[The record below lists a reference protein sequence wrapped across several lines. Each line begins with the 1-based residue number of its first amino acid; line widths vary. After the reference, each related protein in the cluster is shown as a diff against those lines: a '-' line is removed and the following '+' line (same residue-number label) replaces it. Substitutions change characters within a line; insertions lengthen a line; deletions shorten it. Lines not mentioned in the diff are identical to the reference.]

1 MSDLI
6 FICEICGAV
15 LNENHCKARCPNCG
29 RTLDCS
35 DLPALQADGK
45 VDPSQSGL
53 HFIPRPS
60 TSLANQ
66 ADGKDAAPAQAAE
79 PPAAP

>member
-1 MSDLI
+1 MSELL
-6 FICEICGAV
+6 FICEICGTV

-45 VDPSQSGL
+45 VDATSSGL
-53 HFIPRPS
+53 HFIPKPK
-60 TSLANQ
+60 TGLPQQGTEQANP
-66 ADGKDAAPAQAAE
+66 ASEDGNLP
-79 PPAAP
+79 

>member
-6 FICEICGAV
+6 FICEICGSV
-15 LNENHCKARCPNCG
+15 LDESHCKARCPNCG

-45 VDPSQSGL
+45 TDPSKSGI
-53 HFIPRPS
+53 HFIPRPA
-60 TSLANQ
+60 TGLANQ
-66 ADGKDAAPAQAAE
+66 KEVKEEGEKETKE
-79 PPAAP
+79 PTSTA